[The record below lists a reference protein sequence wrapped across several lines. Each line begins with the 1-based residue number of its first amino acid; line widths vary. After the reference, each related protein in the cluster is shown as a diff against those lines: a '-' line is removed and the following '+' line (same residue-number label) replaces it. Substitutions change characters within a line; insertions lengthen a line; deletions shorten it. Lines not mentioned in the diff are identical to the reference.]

1 MQKGQHHWILEET
14 IYLILLAVPV
24 AIECFSEGVQ
34 IKLSNVFIGRA
45 SGNNIALM
53 LSALFIGQTVIG
65 VITYPIAEG
74 FGIYVNVLCSQAY
87 GAKQYK
93 LVGLYF
99 YRALFMAALT
109 CFPVFTVFISVRPIV
124 YLLFQD
130 RELAQYTG
138 SFTDVLCFG
147 YPAYLYYKIGF
158 RLLQALNI
166 VWGPVLYIIIGNILN
181 GVIQYILIF
190 RYNTT
195 LAGAAA
201 GYVISNY
208 LVALLVFTHIQLSHV
223 HTLIAHKW
231 TIEYIT
237 NWLHTARYAIVPIGQ
252 MMIAMFPTTITPI
265 ICIGLMSHDKREL
278 AIYSI
283 LFSIWWVC
291 NIGVMGFA
299 SALTVRVGNLLG
311 ANEPIRAKR
320 TTVIG
325 LAYGQLTILMCT
337 IITFVTSDPLSHLF
351 TTDPTFA
358 RELAWNIRLFSF
370 ILNSDIFTI
379 VQGVMNACC
388 KQGILLI
395 LGIIFQIFVATGATV
410 LLEHFVQWKALCV
423 FLLYAIS
430 SILCFIIASLILLC
444 SRWESIALFVRTNT
458 TVEEVSDTTLEEDGP
473 HIYNF
478 LDINKTRGLQ
488 LLRYSGCLILPLCIF
503 VTVNA
508 IIELTMY

>member
-1 MQKGQHHWILEET
+1 MQKCKHHWILEET

-53 LSALFIGQTVIG
+53 LSAIFIGQTVIG

-109 CFPVFTVFISVRPIV
+109 CFPVFTVLISVRPIV

-138 SFTDVLCFG
+138 SSADVLCFG

-158 RLLQALNI
+158 RFLQALNI

-208 LVALLVFTHIQLSHV
+208 QVALLVFTHIQLSHV

-237 NWLHTARYAIVPIGQ
+237 NWLHTARYAIALLCQ
-252 MMIAMFPTTITPI
+252 MMIAMFPTTIAPI

-278 AIYSI
+278 AIYTI

-291 NIGVMGFA
+291 CIGVM
-299 SALTVRVGNLLG
+299 
-311 ANEPIRAKR
+311 
-320 TTVIG
+320 
-325 LAYGQLTILMCT
+325 
-337 IITFVTSDPLSHLF
+337 
-351 TTDPTFA
+351 
-358 RELAWNIRLFSF
+358 
-370 ILNSDIFTI
+370 
-379 VQGVMNACC
+379 
-388 KQGILLI
+388 
-395 LGIIFQIFVATGATV
+395 
-410 LLEHFVQWKALCV
+410 
-423 FLLYAIS
+423 
-430 SILCFIIASLILLC
+430 
-444 SRWESIALFVRTNT
+444 
-458 TVEEVSDTTLEEDGP
+458 
-473 HIYNF
+473 
-478 LDINKTRGLQ
+478 
-488 LLRYSGCLILPLCIF
+488 
-503 VTVNA
+503 
-508 IIELTMY
+508 

>member
-1 MQKGQHHWILEET
+1 MQKFKHHWILEET
-14 IYLILLAVPV
+14 IYLMLLAVPV

-130 RELAQYTG
+130 WELAQYTG

-158 RLLQALNI
+158 RFLQALNI
-166 VWGPVLYIIIGNILN
+166 VWGPVLYIITGNILN

-190 RYNTT
+190 KYNTA

-223 HTLIAHKW
+223 HLLIAHKW
-231 TIEYIT
+231 TVEYIT
-237 NWLHTARYAIVPIGQ
+237 NWLHTAKYAIAPLGQ
-252 MMIAMFPTTITPI
+252 VMMGMFPTTIIPV
-265 ICIGLMSHDKREL
+265 ICIGLLSHDNREL

-283 LFSIWWVC
+283 LFCIWWVC
-291 NIGVMGFA
+291 CIGVMGFA

-311 ANEPIRAKR
+311 SNQPIRAKR
-320 TTVIG
+320 ASVIG
-325 LAYGQLTILMCT
+325 LICGQLIILMCHM
-337 IITFVTSDPLSHLF
+337 ITFVANDPLSHLF
-351 TTDPTFA
+351 TTDTTFA

-370 ILNSDIFTI
+370 LPNSDLNML

-388 KQGILLI
+388 KQGIHLL
-395 LGIIFQIFVATGATV
+395 LRIIFQIIIGTGATIFLV
-410 LLEHFVQWKALCV
+410 HFVQWKALCV
-423 FLLYAIS
+423 FLQY
-430 SILCFIIASLILLC
+430 SITSTLSFIIASLILLC
-444 SRWESIALFVRTNT
+444 SGWESIALAVRGNT
-458 TVEEVSDTTLEEDGP
+458 TVEEVSDTTLEEDTL
-473 HIYNF
+473 HIFNF
-478 LDINKTRGLQ
+478 IEINKTKGLQ
-488 LLRYSGCLILPLCIF
+488 LLRYSGSLILPLCF
-503 VTVNA
+503 FATVNA
-508 IIELTMY
+508 VIKLTVY